1 MMRTNIDPGNTL
13 TGVSAPHRIL
23 QSVMVAL
30 SEGEISEIVDRLDKD
45 FKFTDHPLGLEFTDK
60 RHLIEFLQKSREL

>member
-13 TGVSAPHRIL
+13 TGVGAPHRIL
-23 QSVMVAL
+23 QSLMVAL
-30 SEGEISEIVDRLDKD
+30 SEGESSEIVDRLDDD
-45 FKFTDHPLGLEFTDK
+45 FKFTDHALGLEFTDK